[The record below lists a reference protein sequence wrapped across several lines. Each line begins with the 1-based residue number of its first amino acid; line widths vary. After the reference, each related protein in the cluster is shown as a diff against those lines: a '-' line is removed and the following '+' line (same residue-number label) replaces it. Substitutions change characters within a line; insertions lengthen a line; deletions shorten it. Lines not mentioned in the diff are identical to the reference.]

1 MRISPIASGDIQL
14 GTNTKS
20 GCTESID
27 SADAFTCFSTLAD
40 ASGTL
45 LGTVPTAATR
55 LGSTKD
61 KTISSVL
68 AAIGTMRLGSVG
80 TVTTVPVPSVT

>member
-20 GCTESID
+20 GCTESMD

>member
-20 GCTESID
+20 GCTESMD
-27 SADAFTCFSTLAD
+27 SADAFTCVSTLAD